1 MVVLCLILDRNY
13 NSPRT
18 GQSSRMQIKTR
29 RCGGVYLG
37 VVVLN
42 VCEVCYVYQGYVGS
56 AVLLYIRREVI
67 LEVDC

>member
-1 MVVLCLILDRNY
+1 
-13 NSPRT
+13 
-18 GQSSRMQIKTR
+18 MQIKTR

-37 VVVLN
+37 VVVLS